1 MFWVFGLTSL
11 GCIAIILYTIPQF
24 HNIPLMR
31 SLLTGPIFLVH
42 MAAITGVAAW
52 TIWNGKS
59 WARGW
64 AIAASLMYILIF
76 LRQFII
82 PVRPTWDH
90 HLLVLFIGLLGLAS
104 FAWRDKD
111 VNPSGFGDSAS
122 WLEEKTHS

>member
-1 MFWVFGLTSL
+1 MFWIFGLTSL
-11 GCIAIILYTIPQF
+11 GFMAAILYTIPQP
-24 HNIPLMR
+24 HKIPFIR
-31 SLLTGPIFLVH
+31 NLLAGPIFLVH
-42 MAAITGVAAW
+42 MAVITGMAAW

-82 PVRPTWDH
+82 PVRATWDH
-90 HLLVLFIGLLGLAS
+90 HVLGLFIGLLGLAS

-111 VNPSGFGDSAS
+111 GIPSGFMDSAS
-122 WLEEKTHS
+122 WLERKTRS